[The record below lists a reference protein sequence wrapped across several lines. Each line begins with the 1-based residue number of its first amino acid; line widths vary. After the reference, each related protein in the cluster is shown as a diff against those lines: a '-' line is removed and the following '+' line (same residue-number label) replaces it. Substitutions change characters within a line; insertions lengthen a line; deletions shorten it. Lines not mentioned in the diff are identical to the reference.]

1 MPFSGGVFLVELL
14 AFGTMDDVWRPKKRI
29 EMQRRPPVPPRRM
42 SRTAKAKRPLDLDD
56 EGDWFM
62 EKVTSTVDPRPR
74 PLTSIFKFDA
84 LVSASPATAPALTS
98 PSASDPLTALA
109 DAEVASLTPTVGTP

>member
-62 EKVTSTVDPRPR
+62 EKVTSTVDPIPR
-74 PLTSIFKFDA
+74 PLTSILKFDA
-84 LVSASPATAPALTS
+84 LVSASPATALTS
-98 PSASDPLTALA
+98 PSSDPLTALA
-109 DAEVASLTPTVGTP
+109 DAEVASLTPDSVGTP